1 VSSKKQV
8 IADTGY
14 FVACFKDNDAYNKQI
29 VEWEARF
36 GDEYILL
43 TTSFVILEAYQ
54 IILKANFRKAREF
67 MGCIDEGDMVRVISL
82 SEDWVKKATRVMD
95 RFSDKKLDLADVS
108 LVLLADFIKIG
119 DVLTVD
125 RKDFQYLR
133 WHEGSK
139 GFNNLLD
146 KL

>member
-1 VSSKKQV
+1 MSSKKQA

-14 FVACFKDNDAYNKQI
+14 FVGCFKDNDAYNKQI
-29 VEWEARF
+29 VEWESRF
-36 GDEYILL
+36 GDEYVLL
-43 TTSFVILEAYQ
+43 TTSFVVLEAYQ
-54 IILKANFRKAREF
+54 IILKANLRKAREF
-67 MGCIDEGDMVRVISL
+67 MECIDEGDMVRVISL

-108 LVLLADFIKIG
+108 LVLLADLIKVG
-119 DVLTVD
+119 EVLTVD

-139 GFNNLLD
+139 RFSNLLD
-146 KL
+146 EL

>member
-1 VSSKKQV
+1 MSSKKQA

-29 VEWEARF
+29 VEWEGRF

-54 IILKANFRKAREF
+54 IILKTDLRKAREF
-67 MGCIDEGDMVRVISL
+67 MGCVDEGDMVRVISL
-82 SEDWVKKATRVMD
+82 SEDWIKKATKVMD

-108 LVLLADFIKIG
+108 LVLLADLIKIG
-119 DVLTVD
+119 DILTVD

-146 KL
+146 EL